1 MCWQVLLPD
10 PLGTRQ
16 LKQHGY
22 RELPTANPFFSTN
35 AQPPPPLGIQCPI
48 PSLQFSIFEPSKTT
62 NKRIMKRL
70 KLILVI
76 LLVAGTTMA
85 QEKDPIVEA
94 IIKEATENSQLE
106 ILGHEL
112 LDVIG
117 PRLVGTPQMKQ
128 ANDWAVAKYKGW
140 GISAEN
146 QQWGEWRGWE
156 RGITHIDM
164 LTPRVQSL
172 DGMQLAWNPGTSAK
186 GVTAE
191 VMVLPEVNDSLS
203 FQNWLP
209 NVKGKFVMISM
220 NQPTGRPDYN
230 WEEFAT
236 DESFQKMKDNRDAQ
250 TKEWR
255 ANIGRTGYSSRSI
268 IAALEEA
275 GAAGIVASNWSR
287 GFGVN
292 KIFSAR
298 TKKIPTVDL
307 ELEDYGMLYRMAE
320 YGDKPTI
327 KVVAQSKELGAVPT
341 FNTIAEIKGSEKPD
355 EYVILSAH
363 FDSWDG
369 GTGATDNGTGTLV
382 MMEAMRILKK
392 MYPNPKRTI
401 LVGHW
406 GSEEQGLNGS
416 RAFVEDHPEIVK
428 NVQAV
433 FNQDNGTGRVV
444 NLSGAGFL
452 HSYEFLSRWLNAVPR
467 DITQHIKTN
476 FPGIPSGGG
485 SDNASFVAAGA
496 PAFSLSSLNWS
507 YWNYTWHTNRDT
519 YDKIIFDDVRSNA
532 ILTAILAYKASEDPD
547 KTSTEKIILPINPRT
562 GEQRTWPNQRS
573 PTRKGGMN

>member
-1 MCWQVLLPD
+1 M
-10 PLGTRQ
+10 TAEIFNH
-16 LKQHGY
+16 KQ
-22 RELPTANPFFSTN
+22 F
-35 AQPPPPLGIQCPI
+35 
-48 PSLQFSIFEPSKTT
+48 K
-62 NKRIMKRL
+62 MK
-70 KLILVI
+70 KII
-76 LLVAGTTMA
+76 LLFLTGLLITGSSAIG
-85 QEKDPIVEA
+85 QNEDPVIEG
-94 IIKEATENSQLE
+94 IIKEANENSQLE
-106 ILGHEL
+106 RLAHEL

-128 ANDWAVAKYKGW
+128 ANDWAVATYATW
-140 GISAEN
+140 GIKAKNE
-146 QQWGEWRGWE
+146 QWGEWRGWE

-164 LTPRVQSL
+164 VHPRL
-172 DGMQLAWNPGTSAK
+172 ETLEGTQLAWNPSTTSQ
-186 GVTAE
+186 GITAE
-191 VMVLPEVNDSLS
+191 LIVLPTVQDSVS
-203 FQNWLP
+203 FQKWLP
-209 NVKGKFVMISM
+209 NVKGKLVMISM
-220 NQPTGRPDYN
+220 KEATGRPDYN

-236 DESFQKMKDNRDAQ
+236 EASFEKMKTEREAQKTAWDN
-250 TKEWR
+250 
-255 ANIGRTGYSSRSI
+255 NIRKTGYTSRSI
-268 IAALEEA
+268 IEALENA
-275 GAAGIVASNWSR
+275 GAAGIVASYWSK

-307 ELEDYGMLYRMAE
+307 ELEDYTMLYRMVE
-320 YGDKPTI
+320 YGDKPKI
-327 KVVAQSKELGAVPT
+327 KIVAESKELGVVPT
-341 FNTIAEIKGSEKPD
+341 FNTIAEIKGVEKPE

-416 RAFVEDHPEIVK
+416 RAFVEDHPEIVS
-428 NVQAV
+428 NIQAV

-452 HSYEFLSRWLNAVPR
+452 HSYEYLSNWLYPVPKE
-467 DITQHIKTN
+467 IKDQIETE
-476 FPGIPSGGG
+476 FPGSPSGGG
-485 SDNASFVAAGA
+485 SDNASFVAAGV
-496 PAFSLSSLNWS
+496 PAFNLSSLNWS

-532 ILTAILAYKASEDPD
+532 ILTAILVYMASEDPNR
-547 KTSTEKIILPINPRT
+547 TSSEKIVLPMNSRT
-562 GEQRTWPNQRS
+562 GKQQTWPEVRS
-573 PTRKGGMN
+573 PERKGGQ